1 MKTLCRISAMAAVT
15 MLLAVGVHAQ
25 CNDATLRG
33 DYIFTVSGQILDVG
47 PVNGVAKTHFDGM
60 GNLKQVDFVVHNGT
74 VPPAWRP
81 GQGTYSISSDCTGS
95 ATITPSTGPA
105 IDLEF
110 VVLKNGC
117 EIRTVVSDA
126 NYQINSI
133 GVRACSEED

>member
-1 MKTLCRISAMAAVT
+1 MKTLCRTSAIVAAT

-25 CNDATLRG
+25 CSDATLKG
-33 DYIFTVSGQILDVG
+33 DYSFTVSGQILGVG
-47 PVNGVAKTHFDGM
+47 PVNGVAQTYFDGK
-60 GNLKQVDFVVHNGT
+60 GNLQQVDFVVHNGI

-95 ATITPSTGPA
+95 ASITPSTGAA

-133 GVRACSEED
+133 GVRACSNED